1 MEINGREVTKITQS
15 EYKENLTVKE
25 NNMLIFGKSGIGKTA
40 IVKEYA
46 EENGL
51 KLLDYDLA
59 GRLPEEVAGIPAVKG
74 DFYKRTLDEELKDF
88 FACEGEGYILLFD
101 EINQGSPD
109 TLNTLY
115 RITHP
120 NPEMRVWAGH
130 RISKCQ
136 IVACGNMSDGTDGTV
151 YLTELPTPLM
161 NRFYIFELVASNKDT
176 TNYLKNKYKN
186 IPQVA
191 KYIKVM
197 LDSNISPRDIDEVL
211 KNLQYE
217 YSNRFIEAKIGS
229 ALTAKL
235 YDLQKGIKNLDPAEL
250 LKNARKVYEQF
261 NEDGEVLWAGET
273 ISTEK
278 DLASK
283 FEELGLSEEEIT
295 GIMKGGE

>member
-74 DFYKRTLDEELKDF
+74 DFYRRTLDEELKDF

>member
-1 MEINGREVTKITQS
+1 MEINGREVTKITQT
-15 EYKENLTVKE
+15 EYKENLTVRE

-74 DFYKRTLDEELKDF
+74 DFYKRTLDEELEDF
-88 FACEGEGYILLFD
+88 FKVEGEGYILLFD

-120 NPEMRVWAGH
+120 NPKMRVWAGH
-130 RISKCQ
+130 SISKCQ
-136 IVACGNMSDGTDGTV
+136 VVACGNLSDGSDGTV
-151 YLTELPTPLM
+151 YLTDLPTPLI
-161 NRFYIFELVASNKDT
+161 NRFYVFELVASNKDT
-176 TNYLKNKYKN
+176 TNYLKAKYKN

-191 KYIKVM
+191 KYIKVL
-197 LDSNISPRDIDEVL
+197 LDNNISPRDIDEVL

-217 YSNRFIEAKIGS
+217 YSSRFIEAKIGS

-235 YDLQKGIKNLDPAEL
+235 YDIQKGVKNLDPAEL

-261 NEDGEVLWAGET
+261 KEDGEVLFGAET
-273 ISTEK
+273 ISTEEELK
-278 DLASK
+278 DKFSEFLNKEELASI
-283 FEELGLSEEEIT
+283 F
-295 GIMKGGE
+295 KGGDE